1 MELRSG
7 SISSGKSEETSNVNK
22 EIIED
27 IWLDIEKKVS
37 MFFLEEK
44 KARKELLV
52 EEHNKAWN
60 KNEKFAIDLIP
71 LLKGYFLS

>member
-7 SISSGKSEETSNVNK
+7 SISSGKSEETSNVKK

-27 IWLDIEKKVS
+27 IWLVIEKRVS

-44 KARKELLV
+44 KARKELLDELEMMR
-52 EEHNKAWN
+52 EEKLH
-60 KNEKFAIDLIP
+60 
-71 LLKGYFLS
+71 